1 MFFIVLDLRLTKV
14 GVQRNSFFYAHF
26 RVVFPFVFVRGKTQ
40 VRSIQN
46 ALAFEVKRPCV
57 LNQMHLR
64 LRCTENSCQFENL
77 FLTKLTG

>member
-1 MFFIVLDLRLTKV
+1 MFNLSTLSGINLQTDNYFQYT
-14 GVQRNSFFYAHF
+14 S
-26 RVVFPFVFVRGKTQ
+26 VRGKTQ

-64 LRCTENSCQFENL
+64 F
-77 FLTKLTG
+77 FDG